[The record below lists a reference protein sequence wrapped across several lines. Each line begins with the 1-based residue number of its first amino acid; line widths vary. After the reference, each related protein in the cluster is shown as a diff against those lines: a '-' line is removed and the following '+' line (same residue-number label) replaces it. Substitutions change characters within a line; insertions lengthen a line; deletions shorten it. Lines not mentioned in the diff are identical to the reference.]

1 MSSSREISVSLQKLD
16 HVQHSL
22 QSWLDGS
29 GNSAE
34 LIETFRIFCKDS
46 QLPDKFGAALESVL
60 SRVESSSLFTEES
73 CSFSKKDLA
82 NALSIWLEKVQQ
94 YQSKEHL

>member
-1 MSSSREISVSLQKLD
+1 MSIQNPQSVH

-22 QSWLDGS
+22 QAWLDGS
-29 GNSAE
+29 GNAAD
-34 LIETFRIFCKDS
+34 LIQAFRVFCKDS
-46 QLPDKFGAALESVL
+46 QLPEKYGTALENVL

-94 YQSKEHL
+94 YQAKEHS

>member
-1 MSSSREISVSLQKLD
+1 MINIQQAQNLQ
-16 HVQHSL
+16 HTL
-22 QSWLDGS
+22 QAWLDGS
-29 GNSAE
+29 GNSAD
-34 LIETFRIFCKDS
+34 LIEAFRIFCKDS
-46 QLPDKFGAALESVL
+46 QLPEKYGTALENVL

-94 YQSKEHL
+94 YQSRENP

>member
-1 MSSSREISVSLQKLD
+1 MINTQQAQNLQ
-16 HVQHSL
+16 HTL
-22 QSWLDGS
+22 QAWLEGGGTPVD
-29 GNSAE
+29 
-34 LIETFRIFCKDS
+34 LIKAFRVFYKDS
-46 QLPDKFGAALESVL
+46 QLPEKYGVALENVL

-94 YQSKEHL
+94 YQSKENP

>member
-1 MSSSREISVSLQKLD
+1 VINTQQAQNLQ
-16 HVQHSL
+16 HTL
-22 QSWLDGS
+22 QAWLEGGGTPVD
-29 GNSAE
+29 
-34 LIETFRIFCKDS
+34 LIKAFRVFYKDS
-46 QLPDKFGAALESVL
+46 QLPEKYGTALENVL

-94 YQSKEHL
+94 YQAKEHP

>member
-1 MSSSREISVSLQKLD
+1 MSIQHPQSAQHAQQSVQA
-16 HVQHSL
+16 
-22 QSWLDGS
+22 WLDGS
-29 GNSAE
+29 GHSAE
-34 LIETFRIFCKDS
+34 LIQAFRFFCKES
-46 QLPDKFGAALESVL
+46 QLPEKYGTALENVL

-94 YQSKEHL
+94 YQSKEHP

>member
-1 MSSSREISVSLQKLD
+1 MQQAQNLQAT
-16 HVQHSL
+16 L
-22 QSWLDGS
+22 QAWLDGS
-29 GNSAE
+29 GTPAD
-34 LIETFRIFCKDS
+34 LIKAFRVFCKDS
-46 QLPDKFGAALESVL
+46 QLPEKYGVALENVL

-94 YQSKEHL
+94 YQTKEHP

>member
-1 MSSSREISVSLQKLD
+1 MSPQNPENA
-16 HVQHSL
+16 QHSL
-22 QSWLDGS
+22 QEWLDGS
-29 GNSAE
+29 GNAAD
-34 LIETFRIFCKDS
+34 LIQAFRVFCKDS
-46 QLPDKFGAALESVL
+46 QLPEKYGAALENVL

-94 YQSKEHL
+94 YQAKEHP

>member
-1 MSSSREISVSLQKLD
+1 MSIQYPQSA
-16 HVQHSL
+16 QHSL
-22 QSWLDGS
+22 QAWLDGS
-29 GNSAE
+29 GHSAE
-34 LIETFRIFCKDS
+34 LIQAFRTFCKES
-46 QLPDKFGAALESVL
+46 QLPEKYGTALENVL

-94 YQSKEHL
+94 YQSKEHS

>member
-1 MSSSREISVSLQKLD
+1 
-16 HVQHSL
+16 
-22 QSWLDGS
+22 
-29 GNSAE
+29 
-34 LIETFRIFCKDS
+34 LIQAFRVFYKDS
-46 QLPDKFGAALESVL
+46 QLPEKYGTALENVL

-94 YQSKEHL
+94 YQAKEHP

>member
-1 MSSSREISVSLQKLD
+1 MINMQQAQNLQAT
-16 HVQHSL
+16 L
-22 QSWLDGS
+22 QAWLDGS
-29 GNSAE
+29 GTPAD
-34 LIETFRIFCKDS
+34 LIKAFRVFCKDS
-46 QLPDKFGAALESVL
+46 QLPEKYGVALENVL

-94 YQSKEHL
+94 YQTKEHP

>member
-1 MSSSREISVSLQKLD
+1 VSPQNPENA
-16 HVQHSL
+16 QHSL
-22 QSWLDGS
+22 QEWLDGS
-29 GNSAE
+29 GNAAD
-34 LIETFRIFCKDS
+34 LIQAFRVFCKDS
-46 QLPDKFGAALESVL
+46 QLPEKYGAALENVL

-94 YQSKEHL
+94 YQAKEHP

>member
-1 MSSSREISVSLQKLD
+1 MINTQQAQNLQ
-16 HVQHSL
+16 HTL
-22 QSWLDGS
+22 QAWLEGGGTPVD
-29 GNSAE
+29 
-34 LIETFRIFCKDS
+34 LIKAFRVFYKDS
-46 QLPDKFGAALESVL
+46 QLPEKYGTALENVL

-94 YQSKEHL
+94 YQAKEHP

>member
-1 MSSSREISVSLQKLD
+1 MSIQHPQNHQHAQQSLQA
-16 HVQHSL
+16 
-22 QSWLDGS
+22 WLDG
-29 GNSAE
+29 GGHSAD
-34 LIETFRIFCKDS
+34 LIQAFRVFCKES
-46 QLPDKFGAALESVL
+46 QLPEKYATALENVL

-94 YQSKEHL
+94 HQAKEHS